1 MIFTE
6 NIYEKRGREYEIR
19 EERRGG
25 GEGGMMMNDVTKN
38 TVCTLR
44 REQRS
49 PGTSRDSEDPLQA
62 T

>member
-1 MIFTE
+1 MRKGAE
-6 NIYEKRGREYEIR
+6 NTKYAKR
-19 EERRGG
+19 
-25 GEGGMMMNDVTKN
+25 GEGGVMMMMNDITKN

>member
-1 MIFTE
+1 MRKGVE
-6 NIYEKRGREYEIR
+6 NTKYAKKGG
-19 EERRGG
+19 GG